1 MGLADEQGM
10 AYSSFMAVKTPC
22 RFNARHPFNRL
33 GLLIQTQVATCA
45 VLTEHIAFSNRGS
58 HGVLNKAYF
67 RVSDGRSSIFRSTG
81 FPLFSTLDIVAE
93 RPWLTRLL
101 RLKGLRP

>member
-1 MGLADEQGM
+1 M
-10 AYSSFMAVKTPC
+10 
-22 RFNARHPFNRL
+22 
-33 GLLIQTQVATCA
+33 
-45 VLTEHIAFSNRGS
+45 FSNRGS

-67 RVSDGRSSIFRSTG
+67 RVSDGRSSIFRSTE